1 MMPEEGD
8 KQEVED
14 NPQGGEPHPYPERDP
29 NEPLPPE
36 AQRAYNIILI
46 AMFIGMALPV
56 ILFVIVTFL

>member
-1 MMPEEGD
+1 MHEEGD
-8 KQEVED
+8 KQDEPIDPWDE
-14 NPQGGEPHPYPERDP
+14 EPHPYPERDP

-56 ILFVIVTFL
+56 ILFIVITLF